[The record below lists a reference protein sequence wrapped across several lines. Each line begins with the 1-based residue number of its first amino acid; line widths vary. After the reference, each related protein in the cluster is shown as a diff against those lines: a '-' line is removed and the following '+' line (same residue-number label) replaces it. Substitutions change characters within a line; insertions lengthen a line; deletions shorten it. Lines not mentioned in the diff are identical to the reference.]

1 MAQLVDRLNAIANKL
16 GSNGRGKTIEDAIII
31 IENILNDNTINN
43 KPQNQSPKNFE
54 KRPKPTK
61 TEAKESFFN
70 PTTES
75 NDKE

>member
-1 MAQLVDRLNAIANKL
+1 MAQLVDRLNVIANKL
-16 GSNGRGKTIEDAIII
+16 GSNGRGKTIEDAVIL
-31 IENILNDNTINN
+31 IENTLNGKDLNN
-43 KPQNQSPKNFE
+43 KAQSQSPKNVE
-54 KRPKPTK
+54 KRPKPVK

>member
-16 GSNGRGKTIEDAIII
+16 GSNGRGKTIEDAVIL
-31 IENILNDNTINN
+31 IENTLNGKDLNN
-43 KPQNQSPKNFE
+43 KAQNQSPKNVE
-54 KRPKPTK
+54 KRQKPAK

>member
-1 MAQLVDRLNAIANKL
+1 MAQLVDRLNTIANKL
-16 GSNGRGKTIEDAIII
+16 GSNGRGKTIEDAIIL
-31 IENILNDNTINN
+31 IENTLNN

-54 KRPKPTK
+54 KRPKPVK

>member
-1 MAQLVDRLNAIANKL
+1 MAQLVDRLNVIANKL
-16 GSNGRGKTIEDAIII
+16 GSNGRGKTIEDAVIL
-31 IENILNDNTINN
+31 IENTLNGKDLNS
-43 KPQNQSPKNFE
+43 KAQNQSPKNVE

-70 PTTES
+70 TTTES